1 MKFGVVISRADELL
15 ADKFDLQIDIL
26 FRDEDTEFVWK
37 EDYIMV
43 GIIILLMERYLN
55 K

>member
-26 FRDEDTEFVWK
+26 FREEDTEFFWT

-43 GIIILLMERYLN
+43 GIIIFVG
-55 K
+55 